1 MNSEINLKHMHCW
14 KTKTYAGT
22 EWFHAAWWHP
32 TGNVISHS
40 IREVYEWCHNTYGES
55 GYAGVWINNIEHS
68 EVSFLNESHRTM
80 FVLRWA

>member
-1 MNSEINLKHMHCW
+1 MNTDLTLKQLHCW
-14 KTKTYAGT
+14 ETKTYAGT

-32 TGNVISHS
+32 TGNVNSHS
-40 IREVYEWCHNTYGES
+40 IREVDEWCHNIYGES